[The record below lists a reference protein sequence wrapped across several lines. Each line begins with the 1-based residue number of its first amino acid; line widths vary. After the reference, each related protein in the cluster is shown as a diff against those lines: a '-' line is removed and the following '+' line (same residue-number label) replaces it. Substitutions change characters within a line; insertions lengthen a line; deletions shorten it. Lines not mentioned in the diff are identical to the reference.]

1 MEQEE
6 KIITPRQYTLQELR
20 REVLQRTRRSL
31 LLGLLIGIAVGALL
45 MWLVCLP

>member
-6 KIITPRQYTLQELR
+6 KIITPRDYTLQELR
-20 REVLQRTRRSL
+20 REVRQRTRRSL